1 MTDDNVGTPLPAG
14 FDDRRSICGCV
25 GIQTWF
31 LVTGISCTLMGML
44 GFLSTDV
51 MQLEG
56 RTTEN
61 TRPGHKASGK
71 EGCEVS

>member
-1 MTDDNVGTPLPAG
+1 MWVLRSPLALMIAG
-14 FDDRRSICGCV
+14 PFADAF

-44 GFLSTDV
+44 DFLSTDV
-51 MQLEG
+51 MQMKG

-61 TRPGHKASGK
+61 TRPGLKASGK